1 MSKITLDDLRKKID
15 QIDAQLLELLNER
28 MDVVRQVGELKR
40 STNAI
45 IYRPE
50 REKAI
55 LDRLKGLSKGMLNEQ
70 AIEAIF
76 LEIFAVSRN
85 IELPERIAYLG
96 PSGSF
101 SHQAAESRF
110 GGMSEYMAIG
120 SIRAIFDT
128 VSSGMA
134 RFGVVPIEN
143 NQEGMVP
150 ETADCLA
157 NYDVHIVA
165 EVPMAIHFAFAS
177 KTDHLQQISKIYSK
191 DIAFRQCRNF
201 IDNVVS
207 NPEVALVP
215 VDSTSKA
222 ARMAAKEPGSAAIC
236 SHIAAQDHQVPILF
250 ENIEDSGDNQTR
262 FFIISKDFVN
272 QPSGNDKTSILA
284 KLEHSDEPGS
294 LAAFLQEFDR
304 EKINMTKIES
314 RPAKRGRSFQY
325 WFFIDFE
332 GHYHDEKVQKVIGSY
347 KDQIKWLGSYVKLV

>member
-15 QIDAQLLELLNER
+15 RIDTQLLELLNER
-28 MDVVRQVGELKR
+28 MEVVKQVGELKR
-40 STNAI
+40 STKAI

-50 REKAI
+50 REKDI
-55 LDRLKGLSKGMLNEQ
+55 LDRLKRLSQGRLNEQ

-96 PSGSF
+96 PAGSF

-110 GGMSEYMAIG
+110 GAMSEYMAIA

-157 NYDVHIVA
+157 HYDVHIVA
-165 EVPMAIHFAFAS
+165 EVPMPIHFAFAS
-177 KTDHLQQISKIYSK
+177 KTDHLAQIKKIYSK

-201 IDNVVS
+201 IENVVS
-207 NPEVALVP
+207 NPDVELIP
-215 VDSTSKA
+215 VESTSKA
-222 ARMAAKEPGSAAIC
+222 ARLAAREAESAAIC

-262 FFIISKDFVN
+262 FFIISQDFVN

-284 KLEHSDEPGS
+284 RLEHSGEPGA
-294 LAAFLQEFDR
+294 LANFLQEFDR
-304 EKINMTKIES
+304 EQVNLTKIES
-314 RPAKRGRSFQY
+314 RPAKKGRSFQY
-325 WFFIDFE
+325 YFFIDFE
-332 GHYHDEKVQKVIGSY
+332 GHYHDEKVQKVLHNYQS
-347 KDQIKWLGSYVKLV
+347 QIKWLGSYVRLV